1 MATPTENVLDEFKRL
16 MEKDVFITLD
26 NEIIRDRHR
35 FGLWDEIILDNGT
48 EPNINF
54 EITTSKIWKNIQII
68 GLKKD

>member
-26 NEIIRDRHR
+26 NEIIRDKHR
-35 FGLWDEIILDNGT
+35 FGLWNEIILDNET